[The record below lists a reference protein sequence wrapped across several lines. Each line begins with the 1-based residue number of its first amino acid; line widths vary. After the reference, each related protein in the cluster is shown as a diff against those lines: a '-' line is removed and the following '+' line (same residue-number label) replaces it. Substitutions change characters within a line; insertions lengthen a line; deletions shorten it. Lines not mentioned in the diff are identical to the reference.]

1 VFPTQTGNNG
11 KFLTTDG
18 STTSWAAVLASQTGN
33 SGKFLTTDGST
44 TSWADLSGFVPIDSL
59 VAYKD
64 AGNSFTSG
72 GATYLKTGVIAT
84 AATYPSA
91 TAWTLNDAATWVAR
105 TGNATP
111 TLNYVARTATGNS
124 ITVIC
129 SGATGTTYLTTTDG
143 VTFTARSL
151 PASINPRI
159 AFGNGVFVVTDMT
172 ATATTAY
179 TSTDGI
185 NWTSRTVS
193 SATNRQIMFGGG
205 KFVSPHNT
213 GVDTTTDGI
222 TWTAVSGAPS
232 GISGA
237 GAYGNGRFCTLNYTS
252 PDGLSWNNWTSP
264 SGMGTLRKIVFGNG
278 VFAAYTNEADG
289 TIWTSAD
296 GVVWTPYT
304 PPLSLSIGGGFYD
317 IAVGNGTFLLLSG
330 ASTATAYTTR
340 DFITWSTVT
349 LPSSTT
355 WGMAVFDSYVNAF
368 YAFDAGTTTAAS
380 SVTGGSYV
388 GSPNAVYAG
397 SDYTKPF
404 YVRVA

>member
-1 VFPTQTGNNG
+1 
-11 KFLTTDG
+11 
-18 STTSWAAVLASQTGN
+18 
-33 SGKFLTTDGST
+33 
-44 TSWADLSGFVPIDSL
+44 
-59 VAYKD
+59 
-64 AGNSFTSG
+64 
-72 GATYLKTGVIAT
+72 
-84 AATYPSA
+84 
-91 TAWTLNDAATWVAR
+91 
-105 TGNATP
+105 
-111 TLNYVARTATGNS
+111 
-124 ITVIC
+124 
-129 SGATGTTYLTTTDG
+129 
-143 VTFTARSL
+143 
-151 PASINPRI
+151 
-159 AFGNGVFVVTDMT
+159 
-172 ATATTAY
+172 
-179 TSTDGI
+179 
-185 NWTSRTVS
+185 
-193 SATNRQIMFGGG
+193 MFGGG

-380 SVTGGSYV
+380 SITGGSYV